1 MKKMLAVLILL
12 LTSACSILQ
21 PQPVPS
27 IPRPLPTQNMVPS
40 PPPEKPRSPKV
51 TDLASSYGHLLD
63 RYAECRETKQG
74 LIDWINR
81 GTN

>member
-1 MKKMLAVLILL
+1 
-12 LTSACSILQ
+12 
-21 PQPVPS
+21 
-27 IPRPLPTQNMVPS
+27 VPS